1 MSSVPSRPNTV
12 IEFLGLPGVGKSTL
26 SHRAATALT
35 SEHTHVTEPIRRI
48 DNRSGPHRVL
58 SKARF
63 AVEHHLRHPIT
74 ALATTRSLRTVDPGS
89 TIDCFRVAFNLH
101 YVAGVMARARST
113 TGVTLL
119 DQGLYQGVWSVG
131 LRSPTE
137 WPQLLDQLDNVL
149 SKTAPDLVVLVEA
162 DTETV
167 AERLCSREDGDTR
180 FTSDSPRFDRGI
192 EGYELLKKRLQ
203 SADDAPASIVIE
215 NETHADLN
223 SGADQV
229 VEVVRSLSD

>member
-1 MSSVPSRPNTV
+1 MSSVPSCPNTV
-12 IEFLGLPGVGKSTL
+12 IEFFGLPGVGKSTL
-26 SHRAATALT
+26 SHRAATALA
-35 SEHTHVTEPIRRI
+35 SEHTHVMEPIRWI

-74 ALATTRSLRTVDPGS
+74 ALATMRSLRTVDPGS
-89 TIDCFRVAFNLH
+89 TIDCFRVLFNLH
-101 YVAGVMARARST
+101 YVAGVMARTRSK

-137 WPQLLDQLDNVL
+137 WPQLLDRLDGIL
-149 SKTAPDLVVLVEA
+149 SKNVPDLVVLVEA

-167 AERLCSREDGDTR
+167 SDRLRSREDGDTR
-180 FTSDSPRFDRGI
+180 FAPDSPRFDRGV
-192 EGYELLKKRLQ
+192 EGYELLKQRLL
-203 SADDAPASIVIE
+203 STDDAPVSIVVE
-215 NETHADLN
+215 NQTRTDLAP
-223 SGADQV
+223 GAKQI
-229 VEVVRSLSD
+229 VEAVRSLPD